1 VSGTFAAPSMPNRRR
16 LQCGPLGAGRPWR
29 HHNMNRAPAE
39 KRNSL
44 STWPLKIAMR

>member
-1 VSGTFAAPSMPNRRR
+1 MPASAAR
-16 LQCGPLGAGRPWR
+16 AVA